1 MAPNNSEFHIARQ
14 LRMIEW
20 LKAELV
26 ATVGILY
33 KALVKN
39 SEEAIVDAL
48 ANLVIGSYLLGKR
61 LGVSFSKLDGTIAAH
76 LASPAFQE
84 HEIEQWHGDVTNLQ
98 NHWEERG
105 RQS

>member
-14 LRMIEW
+14 LRLIEW

-26 ATVGILY
+26 ATVGQLY

-39 SEEAIVDAL
+39 SETAIVDAL
-48 ANLVIGSYLLGKR
+48 ANLVIGCYLLGKR
-61 LGVSFSKLDGTIAAH
+61 LGISFAKLDGVIMEH
-76 LASPAFQE
+76 LASPAFRE

-98 NHWEERG
+98 NHWEERK
-105 RQS
+105 RS